1 MSRIGRLPIKIEDGV
16 TVTFE
21 NGIVTVKGKLGTLTQ
36 AIENSAIK
44 VNVDGGFVHVT
55 RDNELKTTKAA
66 HGLYRALIHNM
77 VEGVTKGYSKYL
89 LICGVGYKAQMSGKD
104 LVLNIGYSHPIK
116 VEAPEGIKFEC
127 PALNEFKANV
137 STELASK
144 TAAIKV
150 SGIDKELVGQTAANI
165 KALRKPEPYH
175 GYGIHYN
182 DETIL
187 RKEGKTNGK

>member
-16 TVTFE
+16 TVSIE
-21 NGIVTVKGKLGTLTQ
+21 NDVVTVKGKLGTLSQ
-36 AIENSAIK
+36 VIENPYIK
-44 VNVDGGFVHVT
+44 VNVEDGSIHVT
-55 RDNELKTTKAA
+55 RENEIKSTKAA

-77 VEGVTKGYSKYL
+77 VEGVTKGYTKGL
-89 LICGVGYKAQMSGKD
+89 VIAGVGYKAQVTGKD
-104 LVLNIGYSHPIK
+104 LVLNVGYSHPVK

-127 PALNEFKANV
+127 P
-137 STELASK
+137 SITE
-144 TAAIKV
+144 IKV

-165 KALRKPEPYH
+165 KAIRKPEPYH
-175 GYGIHYN
+175 GYGIHYS